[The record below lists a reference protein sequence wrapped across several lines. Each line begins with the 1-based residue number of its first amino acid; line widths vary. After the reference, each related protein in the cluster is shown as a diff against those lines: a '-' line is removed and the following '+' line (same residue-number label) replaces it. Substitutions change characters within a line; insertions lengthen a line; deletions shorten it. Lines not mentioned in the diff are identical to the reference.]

1 MKIDVGTFNVDVLNT
16 LAINVYTSIRVDLD
30 MSKNVHHI

>member
-16 LAINVYTSIRVDLD
+16 LAINVYTSIKVDLD
-30 MSKNVHHI
+30 KPKNIHYI